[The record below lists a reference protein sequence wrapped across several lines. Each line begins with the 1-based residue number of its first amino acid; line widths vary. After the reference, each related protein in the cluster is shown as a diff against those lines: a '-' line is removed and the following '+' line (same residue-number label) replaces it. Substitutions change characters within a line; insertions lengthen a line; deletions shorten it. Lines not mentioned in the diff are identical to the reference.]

1 MITLWQD
8 IRYGLRMLRRSPGF
22 TTVAILTL
30 AIGIGANAA
39 IFSILNRVVLNPLSY
54 PDSNRLV
61 VIWETDANRNIYR
74 GTASPAEL
82 LDWRDMSHSFQEL
95 SGWRA
100 LFYTVTGNA
109 EPEQVWG
116 AQASGNFFR
125 MLGVAPALGRDFSS
139 EDEQPGHGQV
149 VILDY
154 GYWQRHYGGDRG
166 VIGKTMALDGKPYV
180 IIGVL
185 PSGFSLFGR
194 VPESDLWTPFAFN
207 RAQLNR
213 EDHEL
218 IVFGRLRRGVTLGSA
233 QAEMA
238 TILAQLKR
246 QYPGIDQKNGVRV
259 ASLHDEVG
267 SKLRPALLLLFAA
280 VGFVLLI
287 ACANIA
293 NLMIARASSRERE
306 IAVRA
311 ALGAGRAR
319 ILRQLLTESM
329 LLAILGGAFGVAVAY
344 GGLLLVQAIVPLS
357 GTGQIPRLRQAGVG
371 GEVLLFIVVVSL
383 LTGILFGLVP
393 ALQVSRT
400 RLHESLKEGSRGST
414 SSRRSRLAQSVLV
427 VSEIALSLVLLAGAG
442 LLIRSFVRM
451 MSQNLGF
458 DPSHVLTMQVFLPQS
473 HYPDSAG
480 PRMID
485 FYQQV
490 LDKVSS
496 FPGVQS
502 ASAIDFLPLTG
513 WSGFC
518 DFDIQGRATPPSDEH
533 FTGQYRVIDWHYL
546 RTMRI
551 PLKEG
556 RNFSAADGSDSE
568 GVVML
573 NEALAERYWPN
584 QDPIGQR
591 IRLQLTP
598 GLNPWT
604 PETRAGWLTVVGIVG
619 DIEDWQFAAQK
630 TGQLYLPYTQNPSR
644 IMRLVVRSNGDPAAL
659 TSGVRQAV
667 VNADPSQPVTDVS
680 TMDEYLAQSLS
691 SQRVSMWLLAVF
703 AGIATAL
710 AVIGVYGLM
719 AYGVARRAHEIGI
732 RMAVGAEPADVLQM
746 IVRDGMRLVGI
757 GLVAGLLCS
766 FALTRYLRSQLY
778 GIEAHDPLT
787 LLTVTAGLI
796 VVAFLSCYIPAR
808 RATKVDPLVALRY
821 E

>member
-1 MITLWQD
+1 MTLWQD

-39 IFSILNRVVLNPLSY
+39 IFSIINRVVLNPLSY
-54 PDSNRLV
+54 PDSSRLV

-74 GTASPAEL
+74 GTASAAEL
-82 LDWRDMSHSFQEL
+82 LDWRDMNHSFQEL

-125 MLGVAPALGRDFSS
+125 MLGVAPVLGRDFSA

-154 GYWQRHYGGDRG
+154 GYWQRHYGGGRSL
-166 VIGKTMALDGKPYV
+166 IGKTMVLDGQPHV

-185 PSGFSLFGR
+185 PRGFSLFGR
-194 VPESDLWTPFAFN
+194 APESDLWTPFALN

-218 IVFGRLRRGVTLGSA
+218 IVFGRLRKGVALSSA
-233 QAEMA
+233 QAEME

-246 QYPGIDQKNGVRV
+246 QYPGIDQRNGVRV
-259 ASLHDEVG
+259 ASLHDELG
-267 SKLRPALLLLFAA
+267 AKLRPALLLLLAA

-287 ACANIA
+287 ACTNIA
-293 NLMIARASSRERE
+293 NLMMARAASRERE

-311 ALGAGRAR
+311 VLGAGRAR
-319 ILRQLLTESM
+319 ILGQLLTESM
-329 LLAILGGAFGVAVAY
+329 LLAILGGALGIGVAY
-344 GGLLLVQAIVPLS
+344 WGLHLVRAIVPAE
-357 GTGQIPRLRQAGVG
+357 GTGQIPRLNQAGVG
-371 GEVLLFIVVVSL
+371 GEVLLFTLAVSL
-383 LTGILFGLVP
+383 LTGVLFGLAP
-393 ALQVSRT
+393 ALQVSRV
-400 RLHESLKEGSRGST
+400 RLHESLKEGGRGST

-427 VSEIALSLVLLAGAG
+427 VLEIALSLVLLTGAG
-442 LLIRSFVRM
+442 LLIRSFAQM
-451 MSQNLGF
+451 MSRNLGF
-458 DPSHVLTMQVFLPQS
+458 DPSHVLTMQVYLPES
-473 HYPDSAG
+473 HYPKSAG
-480 PRMID
+480 PRMVNL
-485 FYQQV
+485 YQQV
-490 LDKVSS
+490 LEKVSAL
-496 FPGVQS
+496 PEVQS

-518 DFDIQGRATPPSDEH
+518 DFDIEWLATPPSDER
-533 FTGQYRVIDWHYL
+533 FTGQYRVIDWRYL

-551 PLKEG
+551 PLRKG
-556 RNFSAADGSDSE
+556 RDFSAGDGPDSQ
-568 GVVML
+568 GVVMV
-573 NEALAERYWPN
+573 NEALAERYWPK

-591 IRLQLTP
+591 IRLQLSP

-619 DIEDWQFAAQK
+619 DIQDWQFAAQK
-630 TGQLYLPYTQNPSR
+630 SGQLYLPYPQDPSR
-644 IMRLVVRSNGDPAAL
+644 IMRLAVRSNGDPTEL
-659 TSGVRQAV
+659 TAGVRRAV
-667 VNADPSQPVTDVS
+667 ESADASLPVTDVHS
-680 TMDEYLAQSLS
+680 MDEYLAQSLS
-691 SQRVSMWLLAVF
+691 DQRVSMWLLAVF
-703 AGIATAL
+703 AGIATVL
-710 AVIGVYGLM
+710 AAIGVYGLM
-719 AYGVARRAHEIGI
+719 AYGVAQRAHEIGI
-732 RMAVGAEPADVLQM
+732 RMAVGAEPADVLRM
-746 IVRDGMRLVGI
+746 IVRDGMRLVGV
-757 GLVAGLLCS
+757 GLVAGLVCS
-766 FALTRYLRSQLY
+766 FGLTRYLRSQLY
-778 GIEAHDPLT
+778 GVEAHDPLT
-787 LLTVTAGLI
+787 LLTVTAGLV